1 MISRIVLASA
11 LFGTLAAGG
20 PAGAEQAP
28 SATPSMAAPADDET
42 LAALVEEALAK
53 NPDLRVAAEAVRAA
67 RQRPAQASALADP
80 VLGVSY
86 TNEGWSPTLGE
97 MPDANLAVML
107 SQDLPFPGKRR
118 LRGRIAS
125 RQADEVEQQL
135 VRARLSLA
143 ASVRRAYYGLLQAR
157 SIADL
162 IREQA
167 LLWRQIEGVARAR
180 YSVGQGNQQDV
191 LRTQV
196 ELTRVGQ
203 VLAEQDAEAAI
214 RLAEINRLLDRPAD
228 MPLETPATLDASSA
242 ASAQPTSLS
251 GAAVQPTSL
260 SGAAAQPTSLS
271 GAAVQPTSLSGA
283 AAQPISLSGAAVLA
297 GELERLRAFSPE
309 LTAARIA
316 IDRARLLVELA
327 RKEYRPDFSVQGGYM
342 NRGRLDPMWRAGVS
356 VNLPLNRKRR
366 ASAVAEL
373 EAVVAATESQ
383 AAAVDLQL
391 RLRTQGRL
399 AQLEAAQK
407 IATLYREGIV
417 PQDRMSVEAA
427 VASYQAGRLPFVAVL
442 EALTTLYGDRAT
454 LVRALA
460 SQSRIRA
467 SLDEASLETTSDLPA
482 MAPAAL
488 AAAPGAGAMTTGG
501 TPGGAM
507 GSMSR

>member
-251 GAAVQPTSL
+251 GAA
-260 SGAAAQPTSLS
+260 
-271 GAAVQPTSLSGA
+271 
-283 AAQPISLSGAAVLA
+283 AQPISLSGAAVLA